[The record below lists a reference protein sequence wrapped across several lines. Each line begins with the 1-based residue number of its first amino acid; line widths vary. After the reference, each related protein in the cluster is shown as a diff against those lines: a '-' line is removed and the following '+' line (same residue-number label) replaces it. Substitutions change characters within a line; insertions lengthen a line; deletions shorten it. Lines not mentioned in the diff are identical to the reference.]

1 MEHAS
6 HEMAPPF
13 YFFGCRYDDIL
24 TGWKVSQRAPD
35 LYGGAPLVGYLRQ
48 HDKQVNV
55 APLGGSSPRLRTEK
69 DYAQRSKATYDAVDH
84 G

>member
-6 HEMAPPF
+6 YDMAALL

-24 TGWKVSQRAPD
+24 TCRKVSQRPPD
-35 LYGGAPLVGYLRQ
+35 LYSGSPLIGDLRK

-55 APLGGSSPRLRTEK
+55 APLGGRAPCQRTEE
-69 DYAQRSKATYDAVDH
+69 DNAQRSKASYDAVDH